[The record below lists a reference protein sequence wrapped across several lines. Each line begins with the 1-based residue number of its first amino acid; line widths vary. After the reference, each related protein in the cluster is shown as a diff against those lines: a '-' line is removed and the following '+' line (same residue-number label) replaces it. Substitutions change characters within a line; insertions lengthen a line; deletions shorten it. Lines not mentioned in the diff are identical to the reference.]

1 MIVSLRELLEENN
14 NIAFIECIKS
24 QMIDLYQQLTD
35 CQYINTNIFLD
46 IMKKNTIF
54 VDINEKNEIMGTIT
68 IMIEQK
74 VLHNG
79 GKVAHIEDVV
89 VDKKYRNQKIGKGL
103 VQHAISFS
111 KHHKCYKVIL
121 NCSDN
126 VKNFYQKCGFSNKN
140 IEMSLYF

>member
-14 NIAFIECIKS
+14 NITFIESIKS
-24 QMIDLYQQLTD
+24 QMVDLYQQLSD
-35 CQYINTNIFLD
+35 CPYINTNIFLD

-74 VLHNG
+74 VIHKG
-79 GKVAHIEDVV
+79 GKVAHIEDLV
-89 VDKKYRNQKIGKGL
+89 VDKKYRNKKIGKGL
-103 VQHAISFS
+103 LQHAISFS
-111 KHHKCYKVIL
+111 KYHQCYKVIL
-121 NCSDN
+121 NCTDN
-126 VKNFYQKCGFSNKN
+126 VKEFYQKCGFLNKN